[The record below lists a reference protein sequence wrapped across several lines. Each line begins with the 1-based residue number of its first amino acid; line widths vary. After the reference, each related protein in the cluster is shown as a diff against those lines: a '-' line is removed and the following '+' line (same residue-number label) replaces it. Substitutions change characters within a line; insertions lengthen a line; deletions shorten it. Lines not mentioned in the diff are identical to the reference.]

1 MPATARLSPPPA
13 ASVASTAAPRVG
25 SSRRPRGARLD
36 VEPAGPTCGSD
47 PRQAME
53 TVVRRLHA
61 RIGDR
66 SYAMWFERSAKFDLR
81 EDGGALSVAVPNRFV
96 ADWIDRN
103 YKGQLADVA
112 GEAIGRDVSIAIRI
126 DATAFDRQDT
136 AAPTAPALRAGA
148 ARPTDRADA
157 TVAPRRRRP
166 TGTAALLA
174 RRGLRH
180 RLEQFVVGPSNELAY
195 NASQRLAREAIEGA
209 RSASPLFLHGGCG
222 LGKTHLLRGLVE
234 RAARLR
240 PDAKVLYT
248 TGEQFTNQ
256 YIDALRHGKLD
267 AFRRQVRG
275 LDLLAVDDVHFLARK
290 EKTQEEFLHCF
301 DELHLSGGRV
311 VLASDQHPKLIDAL
325 SEKLVS
331 RCVSGLVVQLHPPDP
346 QTRLALV
353 QQLAKRRGLVLAPGI
368 DEAVAGRCLGSV
380 RELAGLMHRLHALAT
395 LGTPDGKPAGGSPS
409 VGHALLSRL
418 AQQDASAAPPRPIRI
433 EEVLDSVCQYLGVHP
448 DQVRGRGRQRPIVL
462 ARQLTVYLAK
472 RLTHMSYPE
481 IARALGRS
489 NHSTVITADQRMDRQ
504 YDANQP
510 QQLPGRTE
518 PVGSVE
524 LVERLRR
531 EVMQHR

>member
-1 MPATARLSPPPA
+1 LT
-13 ASVASTAAPRVG
+13 
-25 SSRRPRGARLD
+25 LD
-36 VEPAGPTCGSD
+36 
-47 PRQAME
+47 R
-53 TVVRRLHA
+53 
-61 RIGDR
+61 
-66 SYAMWFERSAKFDLR
+66 
-81 EDGGALSVAVPNRFV
+81 
-96 ADWIDRN
+96 
-103 YKGQLADVA
+103 
-112 GEAIGRDVSIAIRI
+112 
-126 DATAFDRQDT
+126 
-136 AAPTAPALRAGA
+136 
-148 ARPTDRADA
+148 
-157 TVAPRRRRP
+157 
-166 TGTAALLA
+166 
-174 RRGLRH
+174 
-180 RLEQFVVGPSNELAY
+180 FVVGPCNEMGFA
-195 NASQRLAREAIEGA
+195 AARAAAEPQDTEVAGG
-209 RSASPLFLHGGCG
+209 PTFLHGGCG